1 MQIQLQALFSFGRKG
16 GKAKKTD
23 FSCLH
28 WQPPPLFWS
37 FQLLF
42 SGRGFF
48 QPSGFHLSKALSWIK
63 IDRSLIFFAPRLCIQ
78 ILNFPAK
85 KSKPRARVQSAIP
98 FFHAGTPFFP
108 GNELW
113 QVVSFFKS
121 IQNSFVG
128 LKRAL
133 IDVSFEPALFLKS
146 PTTPSASP
154 RRGRTESFEAGIPD
168 VF

>member
-1 MQIQLQALFSFGRKG
+1 MQIQLQALFSFGRKE

-28 WQPPPLFWS
+28 WQPPPLFLPFS
-37 FQLLF
+37 TFIFRKRLF
-42 SGRGFF
+42 SAFGVSPFESVEVNKNWQKFDFF
-48 QPSGFHLSKALSWIK
+48 RAASLHSNFKFSRQKVKA
-63 IDRSLIFFAPRLCIQ
+63 AC
-78 ILNFPAK
+78 A
-85 KSKPRARVQSAIP
+85 RAVSYP